1 MDLLVLIKVVLQ
13 SRFFQKSL
21 LGMKT
26 IMRKDAISLDIENQ
40 VVS

>member
-13 SRFFQKSL
+13 SRFFRKSL
-21 LGMKT
+21 LGTMT
-26 IMRKDAISLDIENQ
+26 IMSKDAISLVIENQ